1 MSTSMAAIV
10 PTEKIIPAKE
20 ANRPRDRRA
29 SPYREEMKFLLVLFS
44 SLFAGSGSRP
54 RP

>member
-1 MSTSMAAIV
+1 MSTSMTAIV

-20 ANRPRDRRA
+20 ANRPRDRRVHA
-29 SPYREEMKFLLVLFS
+29 YGGGMKSLLLLFS
-44 SLFAGSGSRP
+44 ALFAGSGTRP

>member
-1 MSTSMAAIV
+1 MAAIV
-10 PTEKIIPAKE
+10 AFEKIIPAKE
-20 ANRPRDRRA
+20 ANRPRGRSA
-29 SPYREEMKFLLVLFS
+29 CAYGGGMKFLLVLFS